1 MHNDIKLNLSW
12 DSGTVFMHVVAYHHS
27 EENTD
32 RGKFST
38 FKGLLL
44 YGFLLNQCQ
53 KMKVDTKLNCNQ
65 IHINQWTVYILYFTF
80 YLHFQNN
87 CSCVASA
94 KEEKTEDGKS
104 VSSSVFI

>member
-1 MHNDIKLNLSW
+1 
-12 DSGTVFMHVVAYHHS
+12 MHVVIYDHS

-32 RGKFST
+32 REKFST
-38 FKGLLL
+38 FKGPLL

-53 KMKVDTKLNCNQ
+53 KIKVDTKLNCNQ
-65 IHINQWTVYILYFTF
+65 IYINQWTVYILYFTF

-87 CSCVASA
+87 CSCAA
-94 KEEKTEDGKS
+94 LPKEEKTEDGKS